1 MREKPLRKWR
11 ATTKTT
17 GAPDVTDPQTIIAG
31 LVQRGLPLHV
41 AQGIAANMMAESRLD
56 PGINELAP
64 LVPGSR
70 GGFGLNQWT
79 GPRRRALEAAAE
91 QRGVPV
97 NDLGFQLDFT
107 LEELQGPER
116 RSMNALSGAQDA
128 ETAARIFSEQFL
140 RPGIP
145 HLDRRLSY
153 ARQFSGMDGRPRA
166 MGEEVAQA
174 PAPPSMQQ
182 QQPNALA
189 QMQMAQQIMQRFGP
203 QNNAL
208 DPAAFQSRRR
218 F

>member
-1 MREKPLRKWR
+1 M
-11 ATTKTT
+11 
-17 GAPDVTDPQTIIAG
+17 TDPQAIIAG
-31 LVQRGLPLHV
+31 LVQRGLPVHV

-56 PGINELAP
+56 PGINELNP

-145 HLDRRLSY
+145 HLDRRLGY
-153 ARQFSGMDGRPRA
+153 ARQFAGIEGGAPRE
-166 MGEEVAQA
+166 MGAPSQMPAQM
-174 PAPPSMQQ
+174 PSQMG
-182 QQPNALA
+182 QPQPREPQMNALA
-189 QMQMAQQIMQRFGP
+189 QLQQAQQIMQQFGP

-208 DPAAFQSRRR
+208 DPEMFMSRRR